1 MADLYHINPFMI
13 NSHIINGAHHVL
25 LSFILLYP
33 QLLEEGE
40 DVVPPAAEAKE
51 GESKMD
57 VSGKNHS
64 RFISLS

>member
-1 MADLYHINPFMI
+1 MI

-25 LSFILLYP
+25 LSSILLYP

-57 VSGKNHS
+57 VSGEKLF
-64 RFISLS
+64 R

>member
-1 MADLYHINPFMI
+1 MTNDLLIL
-13 NSHIINGAHHVL
+13 SSRLSVL
-25 LSFILLYP
+25 LCI

-57 VSGKNHS
+57 VSGDYPTPGPI
-64 RFISLS
+64 FIYNP